1 MVSYQHVPARQPVA
15 LLARYRHHTNRGG
28 FRMNEDILKG
38 QWKQLRGQI
47 KEWWGVLTDD
57 DLDKING
64 RRDQLIGK
72 LQEKYGFTKDQ
83 ATRELDD
90 HLAQLRQ
97 PTPMGR

>member
-1 MVSYQHVPARQPVA
+1 
-15 LLARYRHHTNRGG
+15 
-28 FRMNEDILKG
+28 MNEDILKG
-38 QWKQLRGQI
+38 QWKQVRGKI

-57 DLDKING
+57 DLDRIDG
-64 RRDQLIGK
+64 QRDQLIGM

-97 PTPMGR
+97 PTPTGY

>member
-1 MVSYQHVPARQPVA
+1 
-15 LLARYRHHTNRGG
+15 
-28 FRMNEDILKG
+28 MNEDILKG

-47 KEWWGVLTDD
+47 KQWWGVLTDD

-72 LQEKYGFTKDQ
+72 LQEKYGFSKDQ

-90 HLAQLRQ
+90 RLAQLRQ
-97 PTPMGR
+97 PSPMGR

>member
-1 MVSYQHVPARQPVA
+1 
-15 LLARYRHHTNRGG
+15 
-28 FRMNEDILKG
+28 MNEDILKG

-47 KEWWGVLTDD
+47 KQWWAVLTDD

-64 RRDQLIGK
+64 RREQLIGK

-90 HLAQLRQ
+90 RLAQLRQ

>member
-1 MVSYQHVPARQPVA
+1 
-15 LLARYRHHTNRGG
+15 
-28 FRMNEDILKG
+28 MNEDILKS

-47 KEWWGVLTDD
+47 KQWWSVLTDD

-64 RRDQLIGK
+64 QRDKLIGK
-72 LQEKYGFTKDQ
+72 LQEKYGFTKEQ

-97 PTPMGR
+97 PTAMGR

>member
-1 MVSYQHVPARQPVA
+1 
-15 LLARYRHHTNRGG
+15 
-28 FRMNEDILKG
+28 MNEDILKG
-38 QWKQLRGQI
+38 QWKQVRGKI

-57 DLDKING
+57 DLDKIDG
-64 RRDQLIGK
+64 QRDQLIGM

-97 PTPMGR
+97 PTPMGY

>member
-1 MVSYQHVPARQPVA
+1 
-15 LLARYRHHTNRGG
+15 
-28 FRMNEDILKG
+28 MNEDILKG

-47 KEWWGVLTDD
+47 KQWWGVLTDD

-64 RRDQLIGK
+64 RREQLIGK
-72 LQEKYGFTKDQ
+72 LQEKYGFTQDQ

-90 HLAQLRQ
+90 RLAQLRQ

>member
-1 MVSYQHVPARQPVA
+1 
-15 LLARYRHHTNRGG
+15 
-28 FRMNEDILKG
+28 MNEDILKG

-57 DLDKING
+57 DLDKIDG
-64 RRDQLIGK
+64 QRDKMIGK

-90 HLAQLRQ
+90 RLAQLRQ
-97 PTPMGR
+97 PTSLGH

>member
-1 MVSYQHVPARQPVA
+1 
-15 LLARYRHHTNRGG
+15 
-28 FRMNEDILKG
+28 MNEDILKG
-38 QWKQLRGQI
+38 QWRQLRGQI
-47 KEWWGVLTDD
+47 KQWWGVLTDD

-72 LQEKYGFTKDQ
+72 LQEKYGFSKDQ

-90 HLAQLRQ
+90 RLAQLRQ